1 VQIVVQQI
9 KETAE
14 AQPALPPAVIVRD
27 ALVGA
32 SQRVLSQMPLRENL
46 RQTISRERR
55 KKLPPNAKS
64 LEDLQELPTEYT
76 KTTLDEQF
84 VLSRTTKAGRSTSP
98 RGRILSRCVA
108 ARSGSSTVL
117 LK

>member
-55 KKLPPNAKS
+55 KKLSPNHKL
-64 LEDLQELPTEYT
+64 LEDLLELP
-76 KTTLDEQF
+76 
-84 VLSRTTKAGRSTSP
+84 
-98 RGRILSRCVA
+98 RI
-108 ARSGSSTVL
+108 T
-117 LK
+117 